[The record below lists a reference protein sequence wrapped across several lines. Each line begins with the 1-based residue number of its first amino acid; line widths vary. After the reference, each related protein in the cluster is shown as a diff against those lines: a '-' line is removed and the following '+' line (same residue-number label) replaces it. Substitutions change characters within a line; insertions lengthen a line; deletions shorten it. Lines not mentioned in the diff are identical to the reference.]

1 MPDINPDDIDQLPEK
16 DLRKLLRESQSRN
29 LTLQREVAQRDG
41 ALAVH
46 DAGLSHLNTMQ
57 RGALLFAL
65 GDKEPSA
72 DNLKA
77 AAKALSFPEAPTAP
91 ATSETPPAPPG
102 TNGTPPAADANG
114 TPPAPAQGQTPPTPQ
129 FLDEMPNS
137 QHPDPRAAINASISG
152 LTRAEYAGIMA
163 QRGGTQTG
171 NFKEALDKAG
181 SKKEVLAVIS
191 NMGAAEGLILDSD
204 LV

>member
-1 MPDINPDDIDQLPEK
+1 
-16 DLRKLLRESQSRN
+16 
-29 LTLQREVAQRDG
+29 
-41 ALAVH
+41 
-46 DAGLSHLNTMQ
+46 
-57 RGALLFAL
+57 
-65 GDKEPSA
+65 
-72 DNLKA
+72 
-77 AAKALSFPEAPTAP
+77 
-91 ATSETPPAPPG
+91 
-102 TNGTPPAADANG
+102 
-114 TPPAPAQGQTPPTPQ
+114 
-129 FLDEMPNS
+129 MPNS